1 MLRALLHPRAVTLK
15 AGEIVE
21 GSDSAKPARVDQTHE
36 QVADL
41 GSVLGLEEHGI
52 FAV

>member
-1 MLRALLHPRAVTLK
+1 MRVVLNPPAVALE

-21 GSDSAKPARVDQTHE
+21 RIGSIEAAGVDQTHE